1 MSFETSNYLRLLPV
15 LCALLLAPRAAFAAD
30 SPATGSAVVERVE
43 EVVVISP
50 KNAAVM
56 PYDSVYERLKRLQ
69 DSKIDRVALQIKV
82 TTKDPKVK
90 LSDVRVALVNDK
102 LSIPIPIAPDGTVKL
117 PLRADMYNTDAE
129 LRSNQPKGMIG
140 GSISLG
146 INWSIAGE
154 IPYSEVEETV
164 RQLQTAGKDVL
175 GWLGYMLF
183 FPSITNVDIPI
194 TYPQP
199 NGQTLKVMKEGRAIQ
214 TFTADEKGVL
224 TFRLDPRWKDWQPT
238 LIFSHQ
244 PPKI

>member
-1 MSFETSNYLRLLPV
+1 MTRVTRICVRLLPLV
-15 LCALLLAPRAAFAAD
+15 GALLLTPHAAFASD
-30 SPATGSAVVERVE
+30 NPTGSNAGAERVE

-82 TTKDPKVK
+82 TAKDPKIK
-90 LSDVRVALVNDK
+90 LSDVRVALVNDQ
-102 LSIPIPIAPDGTVKL
+102 LSIPIPIAQDGTVKL

-140 GSISLG
+140 GSVTLG

-164 RQLQTAGKDVL
+164 RQLQTAAKDVL

-194 TYPQP
+194 TYSQP
-199 NGQTLKVMKEGRAIQ
+199 SGQTLKVMKEGRAIH